1 MDLKTRIKVAL
12 GIEEEANEI
21 KLAYQA
27 KLVDGTIIT
36 SDADELA
43 EGVVMNIL
51 SEDGQQTPLP
61 AGTYELEDGTKFTTD
76 EAGLVLEVAAVE
88 EEAEVEAEDKEDE
101 IYTEEKEEMSNEEVD
116 SVETTVDKEAEL
128 FEEVG
133 MVVKELL
140 EEVRNDIARLSSE
153 LDELRGENL
162 SKDENIAELQEENTK
177 LSAQVKELNEQPA
190 EEGVKLSKFEEKKK
204 VQLSEVDYAKLTPQQ
219 KYLYNFNNK

>member
-12 GIEEEANEI
+12 GLEEEVKEI
-21 KLAYQA
+21 NLAFEA
-27 KLVDGTIIT
+27 KLVDGTIVV

-76 EAGLVLEVAAVE
+76 DAGLVLEVAAVE
-88 EEAEVEAEDKEDE
+88 EEAEVDAEDKEDE
-101 IYTEEKEEMSNEEVD
+101 IYTEDKEEMSNEEVD

-140 EEVRNDIARLSSE
+140 EEVRNDIARLSGE

-177 LSAQVKELNEQPA
+177 LSAQVKEFNELPA

-204 VQLSEVDYAKLTPQQ
+204 VVLSEVEYAKLTPQQ